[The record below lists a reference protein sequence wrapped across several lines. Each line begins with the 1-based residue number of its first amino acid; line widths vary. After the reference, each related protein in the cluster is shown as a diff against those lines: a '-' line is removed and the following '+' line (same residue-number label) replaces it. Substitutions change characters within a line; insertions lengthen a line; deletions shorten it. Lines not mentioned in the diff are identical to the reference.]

1 VRGMVLDS
9 WLSDSGDGSAGGDV
23 RGFIFDSKS
32 GDGSSWLLA
41 AMAVLNGGSGIVRQL
56 IKAAVAAAAALVR
69 VDNGCFSVV
78 ELCRGVV
85 VHVGWIWWQKKAMVL
100 SYMLWPL
107 RNQNF

>member
-1 VRGMVLDS
+1 MRGL
-9 WLSDSGDGSAGGDV
+9 
-23 RGFIFDSKS
+23 IE
-32 GDGSSWLLA
+32 
-41 AMAVLNGGSGIVRQL
+41 AVVAL
-56 IKAAVAAAAALVR
+56 AVALMG

-78 ELCRGVV
+78 KLCHGNV